1 MDELLTFQREYCIFV
16 KIYNFD
22 FKKKERKKLDKLSF
36 KKDLS
41 FYVKWLFNFK
51 KKKLG
56 IIVLI
61 FPIKGSDIKSLNDLS
76 RFIFHQSFELAFS
89 PDHLNISSVY
99 FRLNLV
105 LHLLPLTSSFYI

>member
-41 FYVKWLFNFK
+41 FYVK
-51 KKKLG
+51 
-56 IIVLI
+56 
-61 FPIKGSDIKSLNDLS
+61 
-76 RFIFHQSFELAFS
+76 
-89 PDHLNISSVY
+89 
-99 FRLNLV
+99 
-105 LHLLPLTSSFYI
+105 